1 MPRLRLTFCVLCR
14 LFPPETNLLPVHGWA
29 GALGSA
35 SRKAALPRPPARI
48 HRCAAGAAGTPA
60 CRAATAPQ
68 ARTAA
73 PSTLGLA
80 AGGELQI
87 AQPFRPRRPI
97 VPDLTHLGGYR
108 RRPGWGARGKLPTAQ
123 KAGSVTAGPAKANPA
138 TSSPALRSGS
148 RQGRFTLLARERRPR
163 RLLRPLRRKELITN
177 GCLGVVAESG
187 GRKRNPLR
195 DPQQVKTQHPP
206 A

>member
-1 MPRLRLTFCVLCR
+1 MSA
-14 LFPPETNLLPVHGWA
+14 FPPGDQSPSSTRLGWRPRERFSESSPPPPTGTDPQVRGGSRRDAGLP
-29 GALGSA
+29 GSHCA
-35 SRKAALPRPPARI
+35 SGPDRSSLDPGPS
-48 HRCAAGAAGTPA
+48 
-60 CRAATAPQ
+60 CR
-68 ARTAA
+68 R
-73 PSTLGLA
+73 
-80 AGGELQI
+80 ELQI

-123 KAGSVTAGPAKANPA
+123 KAGSVTARPAKANPA
-138 TSSPALRSGS
+138 TSPPALRSGS